1 MAFQVKGLE
10 RIAANR
16 REGLVHADQAALCGS
31 TFRPEDVGPVP
42 TLLGL
47 AG

>member
-1 MAFQVKGLE
+1 MALQVKGLE

-31 TFRPEDVGPVP
+31 TYRPEDLGPVP